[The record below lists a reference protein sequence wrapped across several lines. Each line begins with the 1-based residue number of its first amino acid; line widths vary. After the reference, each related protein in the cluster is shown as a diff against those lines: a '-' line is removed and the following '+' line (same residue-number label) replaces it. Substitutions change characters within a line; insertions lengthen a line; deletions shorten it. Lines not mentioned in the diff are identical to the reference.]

1 MMIVL
6 SLIGIVIVGFLIYG
20 FIEWFNKYSYKKE
33 KYQFFTTD
41 HTIAFVASYVIM
53 FVGYMAMKGN
63 WLDDW
68 RNGAVI
74 LAIGILVF
82 ILTIHNNFKNTTPS
96 LAIKGTI
103 LQVIIYIPVAV
114 AGIFI
119 LFAAFA
125 FFAQTKPVYNINSG
139 D

>member
-6 SLIGIVIVGFLIYG
+6 SLIGIVIVGFFIYG

-74 LAIGILVF
+74 LAIGILVLL
-82 ILTIHNNFKNTTPS
+82 LTIRNNFKNTSPS
-96 LAIKGTI
+96 LAIKGSV

-114 AGIFI
+114 AG
-119 LFAAFA
+119 LFVLIAALS

>member
-82 ILTIHNNFKNTTPS
+82 ILTIHNIFKNTTPS
-96 LAIKGTI
+96 LAIKGPI

-114 AGIFI
+114 AG
-119 LFAAFA
+119 LFVLIAALS